1 MLYLFT
7 GTHEEKVRAKA
18 FAWVEA
24 TRKKEPSVS
33 YIRISPE
40 LINTHSL
47 EEITSTQGL
56 FFSKILVLLDDPFG
70 TAGTTEQVLNVIE
83 ALAESTN
90 PIALLA
96 PGLTS
101 ATEKKITPHITKVFR
116 EDKTAKKESRGFNS
130 SLVNALGSKNG
141 KALWKEL
148 VKSKREGDP
157 PEALHGL
164 LHWKA
169 RDMMAKGS
177 RVWKPEDARELSVEL
192 IELLSDSRK
201 GELSLFENLERF
213 ALSL

>member
-24 TRKKEPSVS
+24 TKKKEPSVS
-33 YIRISPE
+33 YIRIATDQ
-40 LINTHSL
+40 IDARAL
-47 EEITSTQGL
+47 EEITLTQGL

-70 TAGTTEQVLNVIE
+70 KADTTEQVLGAME
-83 ALAESTN
+83 KLASSIN

-96 PGLTS
+96 ANLSSTV
-101 ATEKKITPHITKVFR
+101 EKKITPHITKVFR
-116 EDKTAKKESRGFNS
+116 EDKTSKKEAKGFNF
-130 SLVNALGSKNG
+130 SLVNALESKNG

-148 VKSKREGDP
+148 MKSKREGDP
-157 PEALHGL
+157 PEAIHGL

-169 RDMMAKGS
+169 RDMMSKGS
-177 RVWKPEDARELSVEL
+177 RTWKPEEARALSIQL
-192 IELLSDSRK
+192 IELVSDSRK

>member
-7 GTHEEKVRAKA
+7 GTNEEKIRTKA

-33 YIRISPE
+33 YIRIAPE
-40 LINTHSL
+40 QIDARAL
-47 EEITSTQGL
+47 EEITLSQGL
-56 FFSKILVLLDDPFG
+56 FFSKILALLDDPFVKVE
-70 TAGTTEQVLNVIE
+70 TTEQVLKAIE
-83 ALAESTN
+83 SLAESAN

-96 PGLTS
+96 PNLST
-101 ATEKKITPHITKVFR
+101 ATEKKITPHLAKVFR
-116 EDKTAKKESRGFNS
+116 EDSVKKESRGFNS

-148 VKSKREGDP
+148 TKSKREGDAA
-157 PEALHGL
+157 EVLHGL

-169 RDMMAKGS
+169 RDMMTKGS
-177 RVWKPEDARELSVEL
+177 RVWKPEEARALSIEL
-192 IELLSDSRK
+192 IQLLSDARR
-201 GELSLFENLERF
+201 GDLSLSESLERF

>member
-7 GTHEEKVRAKA
+7 GTNEQKIRAKA

-33 YIRISPE
+33 YIRIAPE
-40 LINTHSL
+40 QIDARAL
-47 EEITSTQGL
+47 EEITLSQGL
-56 FFSKILVLLDDPFG
+56 FFSKILALLDDPFG
-70 TAGTTEQVLNVIE
+70 KVDTTEQILKAIE
-83 ALAESTN
+83 ALAQSSN

-96 PGLTS
+96 PHLSST
-101 ATEKKITPHITKVFR
+101 TENKITPHITKVFR
-116 EDKTAKKESRGFNS
+116 EDSVKKESRGFNA

-148 VKSKREGDP
+148 TKSKREGDA

-169 RDMMAKGS
+169 RDMMIKGS
-177 RVWKPEDARELSVEL
+177 RVWKPEEARGLSVEL